1 MTKKQRRAEIVA
13 NLTSTLESEA
23 LKPGGGNRPLME
35 KLEARLESIKNGTFV
50 SKMRKRRV

>member
-35 KLEARLESIKNGTFV
+35 KLEVRLESIKNGTFV
-50 SKMRKRRV
+50 SKMRKRKV

>member
-13 NLTSTLESEA
+13 NLTRKLESEA
-23 LKPGGGNRPLME
+23 LKPGGGNIPLMG

-50 SKMRKRRV
+50 SKMRKRKV